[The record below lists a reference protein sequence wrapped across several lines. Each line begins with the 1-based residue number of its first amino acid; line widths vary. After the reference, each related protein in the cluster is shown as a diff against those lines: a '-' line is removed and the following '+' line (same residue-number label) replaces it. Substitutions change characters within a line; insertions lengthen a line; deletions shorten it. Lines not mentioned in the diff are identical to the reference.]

1 VIAQGF
7 CAPGERYIR
16 ICLRVWVITH
26 WPMVIDC
33 FLFRSVKHTHTHTH
47 KHTTAEVF
55 VCWLES
61 GFSFC
66 WISLL
71 IIIWGLFGLEN
82 NQQKK
87 KKDHLP
93 PCCRWSILNS
103 FFLFPFVRI
112 RNRNK
117 YETRSST
124 TFVSLYY
131 EPKERWELKQLEITN
146 CVVFPHKINRREK

>member
-1 VIAQGF
+1 MIAQGF

-33 FLFRSVKHTHTHTH
+33 FLFRSVKHTHKH

-61 GFSFC
+61 GFSFS

-87 KKDHLP
+87 KKIICRRVADGPSSTVFFFFHL
-93 PCCRWSILNS
+93 SEFEIE
-103 FFLFPFVRI
+103 I
-112 RNRNK
+112 K

>member
-117 YETRSST
+117 IWNPLFNNVCVFVLRTERAMRVKTVGNNKLCCISSQN
-124 TFVSLYY
+124 
-131 EPKERWELKQLEITN
+131 K
-146 CVVFPHKINRREK
+146 